1 MKKNVIYLG
10 LAVLLCIGI
19 IYSCSKNSAPAPV
32 KPAVANADAQIQ
44 NFAFSPATINI
55 KAGTTVTWKNM
66 DSAPHTV
73 TALTGA
79 FDSGSIATNS
89 TFKFQFNTPGTYVYH
104 CTIHSMMA
112 NATVIVSS
120 N

>member
-1 MKKNVIYLG
+1 MKRKVIYLG

-19 IYSCSKNSAPAPV
+19 IYSCSKNMAPAPV
-32 KPAVANADAQIQ
+32 KSTVANTNAQIQ
-44 NFAFSPATINI
+44 NFAFAPATINI
-55 KAGTTVTWKNM
+55 KVGATVTWTNM

-73 TALTGA
+73 TSLTGA
-79 FDSGSIATNS
+79 FDSGSIATS
-89 TFKFQFNTPGTYVYH
+89 GTFKFQFNTPGTYVYH

-112 NATVIVSS
+112 NATVIVS

>member
-1 MKKNVIYLG
+1 MKKKIIYLA
-10 LAVLLCIGI
+10 LAIILCIGV
-19 IYSCSKNSAPAPV
+19 IYSCSKNTAPAPS
-32 KPAVANADAQIQ
+32 ASAGATAQIQ

-55 KAGTTVTWKNM
+55 KTGGTVTWKNI
-66 DSAPHTV
+66 DTAPHTV
-73 TALTGA
+73 TSLTGA
-79 FDSGSIATNS
+79 FDSGTIAIGS

-112 NATVIVSS
+112 NATVIVS

>member
-1 MKKNVIYLG
+1 MKRKVIYLG
-10 LAVLLCIGI
+10 IVALLFAGI
-19 IYSCSKNSAPAPV
+19 IYSCSKNTAPAP
-32 KPAVANADAQIQ
+32 KAATTNTNAQIQ

-55 KAGTTVTWKNM
+55 KTGSTVTWTNM

-73 TALTGA
+73 TSLTGA
-79 FDSGSIATNS
+79 FDSGSIATNG

-112 NATVIVSS
+112 NATIVVS

>member
-1 MKKNVIYLG
+1 MKRKVIYLG

-19 IYSCSKNSAPAPV
+19 VYSCSKNTAPAPT
-32 KPAVANADAQIQ
+32 KSAANTNAQIQ

-55 KAGTTVTWKNM
+55 KAGSTVTWTNM

-73 TALTGA
+73 TSLTWA
-79 FDSGSIATNS
+79 FDSGSIATGS

-104 CTIHSMMA
+104 CLIHSMMA
-112 NATVIVSS
+112 NATVVVS